1 ILNASTI
8 TINPSAYVAAS
19 TQALEAGFDLWD
31 HTIIKLDGLL
41 QARIDAFAR
50 KKYLVEIFALLILA
64 IVAYLLTAF
73 YLSVVRTVSRLEEA
87 SRRLASG
94 DVGGMLALETL
105 DELGQVV
112 NSFNTVATRLRTEW
126 GQVQKETARA
136 TVAEAR
142 LREGEERYR
151 SLFENASDA
160 LATLTLDGTLTAVNQ
175 ADELMVGRPREE
187 LIGQSGS
194 KFATPASAAVIEE
207 YGRRVLANQEL
218 PYVTYDIELVHSDG
232 HVVPVEAQL
241 RVLRDSEGKPTGLQS
256 SYRDITER
264 KQAQVALHKAKEAA
278 EEANQAKSRFLANMS
293 HELRTPLNA
302 ITGFTRLVMRRA
314 KDILPKKEQENLE
327 KVLASADHLLKLIND
342 VLDLSKV
349 EAERMEVHPSSF
361 ELEPLVTMCLRTVE
375 PLLKSEQVRLVQELP
390 ADLPT
395 LSTDQDKLKQ
405 ILINLLSNATKF
417 TATGTITVT
426 AQCRDG
432 QVAIAV
438 ADSGIGI
445 PEDEREQIFKEF
457 HQVDNAAQ
465 QYGGTGLGLAI
476 SRRFARMLG
485 GDLTVQSAVG
495 VSSTFTVTLPL
506 YYRAVQPAPRAA

>member
-1 ILNASTI
+1 
-8 TINPSAYVAAS
+8 
-19 TQALEAGFDLWD
+19 
-31 HTIIKLDGLL
+31 
-41 QARIDAFAR
+41 
-50 KKYLVEIFALLILA
+50 
-64 IVAYLLTAF
+64 
-73 YLSVVRTVSRLEEA
+73 
-87 SRRLASG
+87 
-94 DVGGMLALETL
+94 
-105 DELGQVV
+105 
-112 NSFNTVATRLRTEW
+112 
-126 GQVQKETARA
+126 
-136 TVAEAR
+136 
-142 LREGEERYR
+142 
-151 SLFENASDA
+151 
-160 LATLTLDGTLTAVNQ
+160 
-175 ADELMVGRPREE
+175 
-187 LIGQSGS
+187 
-194 KFATPASAAVIEE
+194 
-207 YGRRVLANQEL
+207 
-218 PYVTYDIELVHSDG
+218 
-232 HVVPVEAQL
+232 
-241 RVLRDSEGKPTGLQS
+241 
-256 SYRDITER
+256 
-264 KQAQVALHKAKEAA
+264 AKEAA